1 MVDLRRP
8 SGTGSATNRGGIAAS
23 VLAHLGIA
31 EPPVLR
37 SSSLQAPI
45 TLVRLQSSAAERDD
59 YADLPQEDA
68 FIFRLHLQEL
78 SAHRLWVAGQCVPV
92 ATCPPG
98 SVSVYDVQLE
108 LAVSIIDPLD
118 VVRIF
123 IPRAALD
130 QLAGELG
137 APRIGRLNAVHG
149 AANHDP
155 TIQGL
160 ISCLLPALGAPEAA
174 FGLFVDHVLLAA
186 AAHIGRNYGRME
198 AASQPSRGRLAAWQ
212 ERRAKEVLEAH
223 LHSGLR
229 LADAASA
236 CGLSASHFARA
247 FKQSTGQPP
256 HRWLL
261 HRRAERAKDLLRD
274 TDATLAETALAC
286 GFADQSHFSR
296 VFTRVVGVS
305 PGAWR
310 RGFDAKSHSNRLLRR

>member
-1 MVDLRRP
+1 MVASP
-8 SGTGSATNRGGIAAS
+8 GGIAAS
-23 VLAHLGIA
+23 VMAHLGIA

-37 SSSLQAPI
+37 SSSLHAPL
-45 TLVRLQSSAAERDD
+45 TLVRLQSSAAERED

-92 ATCPPG
+92 VTCPAG

-108 LAVSIIDPLD
+108 LAVSIADPLD

-123 IPRAALD
+123 VPRSALD
-130 QLAGELG
+130 QLAAELG
-137 APRIGRLNAVHG
+137 VSRIGHLDFVHG
-149 AANHDP
+149 AAQYDA
-155 TIQGL
+155 TIQAL
-160 ISCLLPALGAPEAA
+160 IASLLPALGAPEAA
-174 FGLFVDHVLLAA
+174 FGLFVDHVLLAV
-186 AAHIGRNYGRME
+186 AAHIGRNYGRLE
-198 AASQPSRGRLAAWQ
+198 TAPQPSRARLAPWQ

-223 LHSGLR
+223 VHSGLR
-229 LADAASA
+229 LAVAADA

-261 HRRAERAKDLLRD
+261 HRRVERAKDLLAG
-274 TDATLAETALAC
+274 TDGTLAETALAC

-296 VFTRVVGVS
+296 VFERIVGVP

-310 RGFDAKSHSNRLLRR
+310 RGFDAKGHRPTSHRR